1 MFNVVSTCFG
11 SDFDEESESDLL
23 TFRFGDPLTAFGF
36 RVGETDPSPGANV
49 IKLFTVV
56 SYDFSK

>member
-36 RVGETDPSPGANV
+36 RVGETDPSPGSM
-49 IKLFTVV
+49 L
-56 SYDFSK
+56 